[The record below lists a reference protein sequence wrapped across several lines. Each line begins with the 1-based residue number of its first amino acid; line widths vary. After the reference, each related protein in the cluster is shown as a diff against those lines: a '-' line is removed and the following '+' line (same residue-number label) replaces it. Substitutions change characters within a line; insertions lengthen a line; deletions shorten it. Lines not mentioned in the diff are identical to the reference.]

1 MTMISTFKTAA
12 VSLCCGFIGAYSAL
26 AIAAPDTVG
35 EVKTNKLVITNADGK
50 AVATLS
56 ATSAGLPEFHLKSP
70 DEKCDIGL
78 AIAEESA
85 ETGLTCKLQLSSGAD
100 SSVYMSAD
108 KTAAALAALRGPNHL
123 GLISADNRGTICALQ
138 NGEGKTISIAAGNE
152 YSAILAKGPTC
163 KLVIIDP
170 QDKSAMLE
178 PTGISYSTPRKRYFG
193 KRLSCAD
200 SS

>member
-1 MTMISTFKTAA
+1 MSMISTFKTAA
-12 VSLCCGFIGAYSAL
+12 VSLCFGFIGAYSAI
-26 AIAAPDTVG
+26 AVAAPDTVA

-78 AIAEESA
+78 AIADESA
-85 ETGLTCKLQLSSGAD
+85 ETGRTCKLQLSSGDD

-108 KTAAALAALRGPNHL
+108 KTAAAMAALRGPNHL

-138 NGEGKTISIAAGNE
+138 NGDGKTISVAAGNE

-178 PTGISYSTPRKRYFG
+178 PTGIS
-193 KRLSCAD
+193 LLD
-200 SS
+200 SEKKVLWKAP